1 MSAEKDNLFIGRTY
15 EGSTIQEGKL
25 VPYAKSYK
33 FRQAKYQEVLSL
45 NYMLIADK
53 VTPELWQK
61 FNLSLRV
68 LCVKDSNEG
77 KDFTESYFANM
88 PAHEAAWLDRVM
100 AEVGCVDL
108 PFGNL
113 LGDAYSI
120 ITEAE
125 KIQSLPSSAGYGP

>member
-1 MSAEKDNLFIGRTY
+1 MSTENNLFIERTY
-15 EGSTIQEGKL
+15 EGNTIQEGKL
-25 VPYAKSYK
+25 IPYAKSYK

-45 NYMLIADK
+45 NYILIGGN

-61 FNLSLRV
+61 FNLSLRI
-68 LCVKDSNEG
+68 LCVKDSEG
-77 KDFTESYFANM
+77 RDISESYFANM
-88 PAHEAAWLDRVM
+88 LAHEAAWLDRVM

-113 LGDAYSI
+113 LKDAYSI

-125 KIQSLPSSAGYGP
+125 KIQPLPSTGGYGS